1 MTTPSGETGTVR
13 GTGTGTQTDRA
24 AELTR
29 DLLTDAREQL
39 AKADSKAEMTLATL
53 GAALTALLG
62 AIAGGLIAPGQYAV
76 IPQLLVWAGCAA
88 CAPSLVLLGLAVS
101 PRRPSQISSSGS
113 SRSSGSGS
121 SGDATQLE
129 ILSRAAWITYRC
141 IRRAM
146 AWGAAFLTLTLA
158 GTLAGV
164 LS

>member
-1 MTTPSGETGTVR
+1 MTTPSGQTGTVR
-13 GTGTGTQTDRA
+13 GTGTQTDRA

-29 DLLTDAREQL
+29 DLLTEAREQL
-39 AKADSKAEMTLATL
+39 AQADSKAGLMLATL

-101 PRRPSQISSSGS
+101 PRGPSQASSSGS
-113 SRSSGSGS
+113 SGS
-121 SGDATQLE
+121 SDDAAQLE
-129 ILSRAAWITYRC
+129 VLSRTAWIKYRC

-146 AWGAAFLTLTLA
+146 AWGAVFLTLTLA

>member
-1 MTTPSGETGTVR
+1 MTTPSSETGTVR

-29 DLLTDAREQL
+29 DLLAEARERL
-39 AKADSKAEMTLATL
+39 AKADSKAGLTLATL

-101 PRRPSQISSSGS
+101 PRRPSQVSSSDSSGS
-113 SRSSGSGS
+113 TSS

-129 ILSRAAWITYRC
+129 VLSRTAWIKYRC

-146 AWGAAFLTLTLA
+146 AWGAVFLTLTLA

>member
-29 DLLTDAREQL
+29 DLLTEAREQL
-39 AKADSKAEMTLATL
+39 AKADSRAGLTLATL

-88 CAPSLVLLGLAVS
+88 CAPSLVLLGLAAS
-101 PRRPSQISSSGS
+101 PRRPSQASS
-113 SRSSGSGS
+113 SGS

-129 ILSRAAWITYRC
+129 VLSRTAWIKYRC

-146 AWGAAFLTLTLA
+146 AWGAVFLTFTLA

>member
-29 DLLTDAREQL
+29 DLLAESREQL
-39 AKADSKAEMTLATL
+39 AKADSKAGLTLATL

-76 IPQLLVWAGCAA
+76 VPQLLVWAGCAA

-101 PRRPSQISSSGS
+101 PRRPSQVSSSGS
-113 SRSSGSGS
+113 SGS

-129 ILSRAAWITYRC
+129 VLSRTAWIKYRC

-146 AWGAAFLTLTLA
+146 AWGAVFLTLTLA

>member
-13 GTGTGTQTDRA
+13 GTGTQTDRA

-29 DLLTDAREQL
+29 DLLTEAREQL
-39 AKADSKAEMTLATL
+39 AKADSKAGLTLATL

-76 IPQLLVWAGCAA
+76 VPQLLVWAGCAA

-101 PRRPSQISSSGS
+101 PRRPSQVSSSGS
-113 SRSSGSGS
+113 SGS

-129 ILSRAAWITYRC
+129 VLSRTAWIKYRC

-146 AWGAAFLTLTLA
+146 AWGAVFLTLTLA

>member
-1 MTTPSGETGTVR
+1 MTTPSGQTGTVR
-13 GTGTGTQTDRA
+13 GTGTQTDRA

-29 DLLTDAREQL
+29 DRLTEAREQL
-39 AKADSKAEMTLATL
+39 AQADSKAELMLATL

-101 PRRPSQISSSGS
+101 PRGPSQVSFSGSSGS
-113 SRSSGSGS
+113 SD
-121 SGDATQLE
+121 DATQLE
-129 ILSRAAWITYRC
+129 VLSRTAWIKYRC

-146 AWGAAFLTLTLA
+146 AWGAVFLTLTLA

>member
-1 MTTPSGETGTVR
+1 MTTPSGDTGTR
-13 GTGTGTQTDRA
+13 AGTGTQTDRA

-29 DLLTDAREQL
+29 DLLTEAREQL
-39 AKADSKAEMTLATL
+39 AQADSKAGLTLAAL

-101 PRRPSQISSSGS
+101 PRRLSQAP
-113 SRSSGSGS
+113 S

-129 ILSRAAWITYRC
+129 ILSRTAWIKYRC

-146 AWGAAFLTLTLA
+146 AWGAVFLTLTLA

>member
-1 MTTPSGETGTVR
+1 MTTPSGET

-29 DLLTDAREQL
+29 DLLTEARERL
-39 AKADSKAEMTLATL
+39 AKADSKAGLTLATL

-76 IPQLLVWAGCAA
+76 VPQLLVWAGCAA

-101 PRRPSQISSSGS
+101 PRRPS
-113 SRSSGSGS
+113 RAPS

-129 ILSRAAWITYRC
+129 ILSRTAWIKYRC

-146 AWGAAFLTLTLA
+146 AWGAVFLTLTLA

>member
-13 GTGTGTQTDRA
+13 GTGTQTDRA

-29 DLLTDAREQL
+29 DLLTEAREQL
-39 AKADSKAEMTLATL
+39 AKADSKAGLTLATL
-53 GAALTALLG
+53 GASLTALLG

-101 PRRPSQISSSGS
+101 PRRSSPVSSSGS
-113 SRSSGSGS
+113 SGS
-121 SGDATQLE
+121 SSDATQLE
-129 ILSRAAWITYRC
+129 VLSRTAWIKYRC

-146 AWGAAFLTLTLA
+146 AWGAVFLTLTLA

>member
-1 MTTPSGETGTVR
+1 MTTPSAETGT
-13 GTGTGTQTDRA
+13 GMQTDRA

-29 DLLTDAREQL
+29 DLVTEARDQL
-39 AKADSKAEMTLATL
+39 AKADSKAGLTLATL

-88 CAPSLVLLGLAVS
+88 CAPSLVLLSLAVS
-101 PRRPSQISSSGS
+101 PRRPSRSPSSGE
-113 SRSSGSGS
+113 
-121 SGDATQLE
+121 ATQLE
-129 ILSRAAWITYRC
+129 ILSRTAWLKYRC

-146 AWGAAFLTLTLA
+146 AWGAVFLTLTLA